1 VLLAAASAKLK
12 PPAARVPC
20 DRRVG
25 QNHIYTPYVTVCDC
39 IFGNLPAKSTVYI
52 RCMVLANPTHVCL
65 LPPFLT
71 SFSQAP
77 QWNGVGCWCCLTCP
91 SLTTTFPAFMC
102 IRYPLSSRL
111 LHTQGAQWNGVDS
124 CLTEPPPSNIFCPM
138 PLLWLVPMREKKA
151 AKGSHWRTVKNQMP
165 ELKDMESKDDLE
177 GLITGAKG
185 GWLICVFVCVCLCV
199 CVCAKGGCL
208 MAHMCVCVYVCVC
221 VQRVDASWLMRA
233 AQTQTWYVCYNLA
246 CGSTYTHAHI
256 QTHTHTNT
264 HTHSN
269 THAHTGRHRGNAGR
283 GAGFRLMRMTTTG
296 LSPSHEE
303 TSLPQKPMRACGVSM
318 SGVSM
323 SGVSKAGR
331 FPQPS

>member
-199 CVCAKGGCL
+199 CVCKGWMPHGSYVCVCVCVCVCAKSGCL
-208 MAHMCVCVYVCVC
+208 MAHACCTNTNMVCVL
-221 VQRVDASWLMRA
+221 QFGLWK
-233 AQTQTWYVCYNLA
+233 
-246 CGSTYTHAHI
+246 HI
-256 QTHTHTNT
+256 HTRTHTNT
-264 HTHSN
+264 HTYKH
-269 THAHTGRHRGNAGR
+269 THTFKHTRTHREASRKCRQRGGLPLDAHDHYRIV
-283 GAGFRLMRMTTTG
+283 
-296 LSPSHEE
+296 P
-303 TSLPQKPMRACGVSM
+303 KP
-318 SGVSM
+318 
-323 SGVSKAGR
+323 
-331 FPQPS
+331 